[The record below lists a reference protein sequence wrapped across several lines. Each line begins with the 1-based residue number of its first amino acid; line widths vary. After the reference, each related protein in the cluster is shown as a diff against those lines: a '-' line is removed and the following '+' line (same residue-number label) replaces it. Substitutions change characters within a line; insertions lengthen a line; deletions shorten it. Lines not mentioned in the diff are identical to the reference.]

1 MPTLF
6 QLATCPVRQSNEG
19 FHGFASWQ
27 KTKIA
32 STKLRESSSEL
43 AHVMH
48 FVGGLAAGMHG
59 GGRSR
64 IALAE
69 LIGLLSGRGLDDD
82 SFDMD
87 ILSPEAK
94 RLR

>member
-1 MPTLF
+1 
-6 QLATCPVRQSNEG
+6 
-19 FHGFASWQ
+19 
-27 KTKIA
+27 
-32 STKLRESSSEL
+32 
-43 AHVMH
+43 
-48 FVGGLAAGMHG
+48 MHG